1 MRKLLILPSTNEIIR
16 EYISLLIAGCELLP
30 YYFYVTFQNNA
41 TFVITIR
48 AVQLMILYKI
58 CLLSRSADNP
68 SIEFHELRY
77 ETRIL
82 SSSNFD
88 FRMNVHMVSL
98 LKLHPNTNTKAFAKQ
113 NCQRLPII

>member
-1 MRKLLILPSTNEIIR
+1 MRSIESTYNAIH
-16 EYISLLIAGCELLP
+16 LIANSRMRTPC
-30 YYFYVTFQNNA
+30 YFYVTFQNNA

-77 ETRIL
+77 ETCIL
-82 SSSNFD
+82 SSNFD
-88 FRMNVHMVSL
+88 F
-98 LKLHPNTNTKAFAKQ
+98 
-113 NCQRLPII
+113 